1 MNSKILRRIVGPLF
15 INIFFLGTA
24 QGTDWEQSKVD
35 QLKLEII
42 DLAQSFSGQGD
53 PDFSRQQA
61 LEVLVNEL
69 IRLSPQPPVE
79 QRLGL
84 LYGVWKQ
91 VWGPYDYRNS
101 GRGVDPSIGTDE
113 IYQVIFPEG
122 YYYNVSPNY
131 PEGNRAQERV
141 SLLRGEFKL
150 STRSDNELD
159 VRFTEY
165 PGVDPRPQGVSL
177 WELPAA
183 AESGQL
189 ENRITIVPTWIV
201 KLFFSPGSLEEVYTD
216 DDLRILYGKTSTNFR
231 EKYIYIMTRIQ

>member
-1 MNSKILRRIVGPLF
+1 MNFKIIQIVFGIYLANASS
-15 INIFFLGTA
+15 IGSADTGIG
-24 QGTDWEQSKVD
+24 QSSEIER
-35 QLKLEII
+35 LKQEIV
-42 DLAQSFSGQGD
+42 DLAESFSGQGD
-53 PDFSRQQA
+53 PDYSRQRA
-61 LEVLVNEL
+61 LEPLVNQL
-69 IRLSPQPPVE
+69 LSLAPQPPIE

-101 GRGVDPSIGTDE
+101 DRGVDPTIGTDE

-131 PEGNRAQERV
+131 LDGNRAQERI

-150 STRSDNELD
+150 STSSNNELD

-165 PGVDPRPQGVSL
+165 PGVDPRPQGVSI

-183 AESGQL
+183 AETGQL
-189 ENRITIVPTWIV
+189 ENRITIVPTLIV

-216 DDLRILYGKTSTNFR
+216 ENLRILYGKTKTNFR
-231 EKYIYIMTRIQ
+231 EKYIYIMTRQ